1 MNCPVCGKRTRVM
14 ESRLKE
20 PGVTR
25 RRKCKQGHLSYTLEG
40 FVAGPQPKLKK
51 PEVVKIKKPKKPKP
65 SKPKLKSIPK
75 PAPYGPALKE
85 WGLVVTKDSP
95 LWLRSIAMKLE
106 RF

>member
-25 RRKCKQGHLSYTLEG
+25 RRKCAKGHLSYTLEG
-40 FVAGPQPKLKK
+40 FVDGPQPRLKK
-51 PEVVKIKKPKKPKP
+51 PEVVKLKKPKP
-65 SKPKLKSIPK
+65 VKAKPIKPK
-75 PAPYGPALKE
+75 PAPYPPALKE

>member
-1 MNCPVCGKRTRVM
+1 M
-14 ESRLKE
+14 ESRIKE
-20 PGVTR
+20 QGVTR

-40 FVAGPQPKLKK
+40 FVAGPQPRLKK
-51 PEVVKIKKPKKPKP
+51 PEVVKPMKPKP
-65 SKPKLKSIPK
+65 VKAKPVKAK
-75 PAPYGPALKE
+75 PAPYPPALKE

>member
-25 RRKCKQGHLSYTLEG
+25 RRKCAEGHLSYTMEA
-40 FVAGPQPKLKK
+40 FISGPQPRPKK
-51 PEVVKIKKPKKPKP
+51 PPVVKTLKKPKP
-65 SKPKLKSIPK
+65 KPKPIK
-75 PAPYGPALKE
+75 PPPYPPALKE